1 MKPSLSLLLAL
12 VTLLLPCIALAE
24 PEPATA
30 KEPLSKKAGSA
41 LRGGSQHYRSHLL
54 VRRDDG
60 GELHPESERAV
71 GRNWTQR
78 GNNPNAIEGA
88 SFFFP
93 GASREAEL
101 RQTVSVEEFRDTLD
115 VGQQE
120 LRFEGALSSYTDGD
134 TARIVVEFLDNTKT
148 EILDAYDSGERQPK
162 RVWERLKHQQAA
174 PKGTRFIRVRL
185 LAVRRNGKNNDGYFD
200 DLRLTAEP
208 R

>member
-101 RQTVSVEEFRDTLD
+101 RQTVSVEAYRNAIEAGRQDFAFAGY
-115 VGQQE
+115 V
-120 LRFEGALSSYTDGD
+120 SSYTGGD
-134 TARIVVEFLDNTKT
+134 SARIVVEFLDGTKT
-148 EILDAYDSGERQPK
+148 EILDSYDSGEHQPGRLWK
-162 RVWERLKHQQAA
+162 RLHHQQSA

-185 LAVRRNGKNNDGYFD
+185 IAVRRAGKGDDGYFD